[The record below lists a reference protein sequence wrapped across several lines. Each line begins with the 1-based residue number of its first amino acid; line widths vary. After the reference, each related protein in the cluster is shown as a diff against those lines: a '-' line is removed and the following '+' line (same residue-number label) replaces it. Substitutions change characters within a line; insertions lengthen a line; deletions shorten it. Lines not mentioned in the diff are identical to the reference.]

1 MISAARNT
9 TGARVRTL
17 PPSAPPG
24 GDYVRDDQ
32 MSRDVHAD
40 PPAGQRRAAE
50 AAARQIASALVEVLS
65 GDRGAS
71 QLNRMVTPA
80 VLAQVRFAIAAPR
93 PGSTR
98 LRHRIQTIHMSHPA
112 NGVVEVCA
120 VLGNSARASALALRL
135 ELLDGRWRCTA
146 VETDQQRR
154 RHLMRRPA

>member
-1 MISAARNT
+1 MTR
-9 TGARVRTL
+9 GV
-17 PPSAPPG
+17 
-24 GDYVRDDQ
+24 Q
-32 MSRDVHAD
+32 AD
-40 PPAGQRRAAE
+40 PSAGQRQAAE

-80 VLAQVRFAIAAPR
+80 VQAQIRFAISAPR
-93 PGSTR
+93 PGAAR

-146 VETDQQRR
+146 VETDQHRR
-154 RHLMRRPA
+154 RTSMRRSA